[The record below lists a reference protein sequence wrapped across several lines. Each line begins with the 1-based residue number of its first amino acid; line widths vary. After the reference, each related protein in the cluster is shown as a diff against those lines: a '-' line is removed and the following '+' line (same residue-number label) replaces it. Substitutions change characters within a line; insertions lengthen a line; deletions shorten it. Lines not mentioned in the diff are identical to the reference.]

1 MSDQEVRE
9 KIKAAFYDAYR
20 QHGLHVVVMA
30 GEVAAQLGLEEAQA
44 RRCFD
49 YLSAKQLIRPMTLG
63 GGYAPT
69 VQLVDA
75 VEQALSVHGRRGWH
89 GNDVGSSEL
98 RVASN
103 ELGGEAGGTDDEG
116 SQA

>member
-1 MSDQEVRE
+1 MGKKTLPMADHKVRE
-9 KIKAAFYDAYR
+9 KIKQAFYDAYL
-20 QHGLHVVVMA
+20 QHGLNVVVMA
-30 GEVAAQLGLEEAQA
+30 GEVAARLGIDDAAQA

-75 VEQALSVHGRRGWH
+75 VEQSGKR
-89 GNDVGSSEL
+89 
-98 RVASN
+98 
-103 ELGGEAGGTDDEG
+103 AGK
-116 SQA
+116 

>member
-1 MSDQEVRE
+1 MMSDQEARD
-9 KIKAAFYDAYR
+9 KIKTAFYDAYR
-20 QHGLHVVVMA
+20 QHGLHVIVMA
-30 GEVAAQLGLEEAQA
+30 GEVAAQLGLDQAQA

-75 VEQALSVHGRRGWH
+75 IEQA
-89 GNDVGSSEL
+89 SS
-98 RVASN
+98 
-103 ELGGEAGGTDDEG
+103 TEG
-116 SQA
+116 

>member
-1 MSDQEVRE
+1 MSDQDVRK
-9 KIKAAFYDAYR
+9 KIQDAFYNAYL
-20 QHGLHVVVMA
+20 QHGLHVIVTA
-30 GEVAAQLGLEEAQA
+30 GEVAAQLGLDSAQA

-75 VEQALSVHGRRGWH
+75 VEQETAR
-89 GNDVGSSEL
+89 EK
-98 RVASN
+98 
-103 ELGGEAGGTDDEG
+103 GTR
-116 SQA
+116 